1 MRECPVL
8 HATLDDI
15 QKPFEAFIEKHE
27 NKISQ
32 AGIAKIVA
40 PDGWSP
46 RRQGYSDDL
55 DFIIERPIRQHAT
68 GSRGLYRGLYI
79 EETPLSLRRG
89 FRPQALAPENQPP
102 PATDPRDLERKFWK
116 NVTLRP
122 PLYGADVLGSL
133 FDEDCPGWN
142 LRRLDTVLSR
152 VLHEAGHSLP
162 GVSEPY
168 LYFGTWRS
176 TFAWH
181 TEDLDLYSVNYLHFG
196 APKQWYCIP
205 PASRKRFEGLVKG
218 MLPDL
223 FKACPEFFRHKE
235 LIISPQLLDTFAI
248 PYIKAIQEPRE
259 FIINFPGAYHAGY
272 NCGYNCAESVNF
284 GTRRWVP
291 LGATAAVCKCN
302 PDSVTID
309 MRLFRDLVPARL
321 LPPAI
326 FQDTSSEEEG
336 IEDEVEEEGRWRPA
350 AWGGHDHA
358 GGRCAMA
365 GAVTSLADEGVAAAA
380 LAPPRRRGRPRKR
393 PLLADAAGGMLD
405 TGAAATGPDAK
416 RQWIVQDAGCCG
428 GASAIVAS
436 APRGRGRPPKA
447 VTAAAAAAAHAN
459 VAASTAV
466 AKPAAEDRAGSGGIA
481 GSGVLHAALPGPRR
495 RGRPPKQS
503 MTDSSGPAAAGI
515 AVTSPMAAALPAAP
529 PGPPKRPRG
538 RPRKHPPLQQPRT
551 TVAAAVPGLAVVS
564 PIHLTTFAVAPAAA
578 VAAMAIQG
586 LLERGAVKGDGVVVS
601 DISGGG
607 GSVNAATGPIAVQYG
622 GFEGATPA
630 AGSSSIKWLQPGL
643 CKLPWPAS
651 FAFDT
656 PPFHPAAK
664 IDSTVASE

>member
-1 MRECPVL
+1 
-8 HATLDDI
+8 
-15 QKPFEAFIEKHE
+15 IEKHE

-40 PDGWSP
+40 PEGWSP

-89 FRPQALAPENQPP
+89 FRPLALAPENQPP

-152 VLHEAGHSLP
+152 VLHNAGYSLP

-168 LYFGTWRS
+168 LYFGMWRT

-181 TEDLDLYSVNYLHFG
+181 TEDMDLYSVNYLHFG

-223 FKACPEFFRHKE
+223 FRVCPEFFRHKE

-336 IEDEVEEEGRWRPA
+336 IENEVVEEGLGRPSA
-350 AWGGHDHA
+350 GEGHDHA
-358 GGRCAMA
+358 GGRCVIA
-365 GAVTSLADEGVAAAA
+365 GAGTSLADEGVAAAA
-380 LAPPRRRGRPRKR
+380 LVPPRRRGRPRKR
-393 PLLADAAGGMLD
+393 PFLADAPGGILD
-405 TGAAATGPDAK
+405 TVAVATGPHAK
-416 RQWIVQDAGCCG
+416 WQCILQDAGCFG
-428 GASAIVAS
+428 GASAVAAS
-436 APRGRGRPPKA
+436 APRGHGRPPKA
-447 VTAAAAAAAHAN
+447 VTAAAGVAADAN
-459 VAASTAV
+459 VAASTAI
-466 AKPAAEDRAGSGGIA
+466 ANQAAHDHAGSAGIA
-481 GSGVLHAALPGPRR
+481 GSAVLHAALPGPRR

-503 MTDSSGPAAAGI
+503 ITDGGGPASAGI
-515 AVTSPMAAALPAAP
+515 AVTSLMAAALPAAP
-529 PGPPKRPRG
+529 PGLPKRPRG

-551 TVAAAVPGLAVVS
+551 TVAAAVPGLAVVA
-564 PIHLTTFAVAPAAA
+564 PLHLTTFAVAPGAA
-578 VAAMAIQG
+578 VATIAKQG
-586 LLERGAVKGDGVVVS
+586 LMECGAFNGDGVVVG
-601 DISGGG
+601 DMSGGG
-607 GSVNAATGPIAVQYG
+607 SSVNAATGPIAVQ
-622 GFEGATPA
+622 
-630 AGSSSIKWLQPGL
+630 
-643 CKLPWPAS
+643 
-651 FAFDT
+651 
-656 PPFHPAAK
+656 
-664 IDSTVASE
+664 